1 MCKLSYITKNKNY
14 TSKITKLII
23 IIISVKIILQYQL
36 ICTRHGALD
45 KFRY

>member
-1 MCKLSYITKNKNY
+1 MCKLSYITKNKKY
-14 TSKITKLII
+14 TSKITKLI